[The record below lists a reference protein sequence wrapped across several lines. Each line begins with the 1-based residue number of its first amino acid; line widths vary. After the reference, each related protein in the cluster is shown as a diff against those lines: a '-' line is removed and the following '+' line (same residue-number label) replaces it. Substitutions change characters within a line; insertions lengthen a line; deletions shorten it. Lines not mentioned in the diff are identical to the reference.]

1 MDLFSLMWSQEF
13 ETMTYFSTWKTT
25 SGLLFQKKKCRLK
38 IIHKDIVYVHKT
50 GFSKKLLW
58 NFTVSTVCT
67 WTNFSYSLSQ
77 YSLHF
82 VFWISVFIF
91 LIFLRKKSV
100 MFSHTFA
107 VLGAVV
113 SCVCVMA
120 KAPELLMLGR
130 FITGINCGKN
140 YQNL

>member
-1 MDLFSLMWSQEF
+1 MWSQQF
-13 ETMTYFSTWKTT
+13 GTMTYFSTWKTT
-25 SGLLFQKKKCRLK
+25 SELLSQNSKKLPIKNYPQRYTVYTHK
-38 IIHKDIVYVHKT
+38 I

-67 WTNFSYSLSQ
+67 WTHFSYSLSQ

-100 MFSHTFA
+100 MFSHIFA